1 MTKDENCVVCG
12 LAPRG
17 EGRPNGCAGNCE
29 VPELEVPVEEE
40 LSEEVVEDADNA
52 EAEAIEEV
60 PIEEEEEVILEEEEA
75 EEEVVEEEESL
86 DDEDLEAYFEELPVK
101 ELKKLCKEADLST
114 KGKKADLVARLLE

>member
-1 MTKDENCVVCG
+1 MNRDKCPICAESLAGSESDCCAAVKAGGWKYEDE
-12 LAPRG
+12 PS
-17 EGRPNGCAGNCE
+17 
-29 VPELEVPVEEE
+29 VEE
-40 LSEEVVEDADNA
+40 AT
-52 EAEAIEEV
+52 IEEA
-60 PIEEEEEVILEEEEA
+60 PTEEPVLEEEEEEA